1 MSEDFD
7 KTIEEIRASVIK
19 KARKVYSKKVI
30 ERWLHSTYM
39 GWENWKIHR
48 DTVILQNP
56 AKKPYIF
63 S

>member
-1 MSEDFD
+1 
-7 KTIEEIRASVIK
+7 
-19 KARKVYSKKVI
+19 
-30 ERWLHSTYM
+30 M